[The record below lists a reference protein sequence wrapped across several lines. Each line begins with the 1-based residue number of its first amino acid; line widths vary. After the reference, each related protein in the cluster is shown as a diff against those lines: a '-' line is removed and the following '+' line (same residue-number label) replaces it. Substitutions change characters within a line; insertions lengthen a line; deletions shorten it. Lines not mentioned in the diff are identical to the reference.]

1 MSGKTRDKNEKNPA
15 DAADKKHKTAI
26 LQLTGAT
33 CPSCRHAI
41 RHIGGKIKGVE
52 NIDIDPLRDIIQLKY
67 AGSDKSV
74 LEIQK
79 LVSKLGYHA
88 EWVE

>member
-1 MSGKTRDKNEKNPA
+1 MNNDTKKNEKNGLTVVEGQN
-15 DAADKKHKTAI
+15 KTAT

-33 CPSCRHAI
+33 CPSCRFAI
-41 RHIGGKIKGVE
+41 QHVGRKISGVE
-52 NIDIDPLRDIIQLKY
+52 NIQINPVDDIITLEY
-67 AGSDKSV
+67 SGDETSV

-79 LVSKLGYHA
+79 LVKQLGYHA